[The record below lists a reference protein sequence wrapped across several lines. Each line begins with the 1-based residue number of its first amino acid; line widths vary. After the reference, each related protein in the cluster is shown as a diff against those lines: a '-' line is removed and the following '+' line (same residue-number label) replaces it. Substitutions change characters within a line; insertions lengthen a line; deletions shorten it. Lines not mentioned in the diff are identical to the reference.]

1 MIETKRLLIRKF
13 EAKDFKQL
21 YNLDSN
27 PLVHKYL
34 YNSPMESYVEAKEY
48 IQSQLTQYEKHG
60 VGRLAVLDKK
70 NNFIGWAG
78 LKFNDSMINNKTNFY
93 DLGYRLKPNQW
104 GKGIAT
110 EASKAI
116 LDYYKNLKNICGI
129 ASVEN
134 IASNKVLI
142 KSGLVYVNK
151 FIDPINGKFDNW
163 YEFNL

>member
-13 EAKDFKQL
+13 ESKDFKQL

-34 YNSPMESYVEAKEY
+34 YNSPMKSYGEAKEY
-48 IQSQLTQYEKHG
+48 IQAQLNQYENYG

-78 LKFNDSMINNKTNFY
+78 LKFNNSMINNKTNFY
-93 DLGYRLKPNQW
+93 DLGYRLNPNQW
-104 GKGIAT
+104 GRGIAT

-116 LDYYKNLKNICGI
+116 LDYYKNL
-129 ASVEN
+129 
-134 IASNKVLI
+134 
-142 KSGLVYVNK
+142 
-151 FIDPINGKFDNW
+151 
-163 YEFNL
+163 

>member
-13 EAKDFKQL
+13 ESKDFKQL

-34 YNSPMESYVEAKEY
+34 YNSPMKSYGEAKEY
-48 IQSQLTQYEKHG
+48 IQAQLNQYENYG

-70 NNFIGWAG
+70 NNFIRWAG
-78 LKFNDSMINNKTNFY
+78 LKFSDSMINNKTNFY
-93 DLGYRLKPNQW
+93 DLGYRLKPNHW
-104 GKGIAT
+104 GKRIAT

-142 KSGLVYVNK
+142 KSGLIYVNK

-163 YEFNL
+163 YEFN

>member
-13 EAKDFKQL
+13 ESKDFKQL

-34 YNSPMESYVEAKEY
+34 YNSPMKSYGEAKEY
-48 IQSQLTQYEKHG
+48 IQAQLNQYENYG

-78 LKFNDSMINNKTNFY
+78 LKFNNSMINNKTNFY
-93 DLGYRLKPNQW
+93 DLGYRLNPNQW
-104 GKGIAT
+104 GRGIAT

-142 KSGLVYVNK
+142 KSGLIYVNK
-151 FIDPINGKFDNW
+151 FIDPINGKFNNW
-163 YEFNL
+163 YEFN

>member
-13 EAKDFKQL
+13 ESKDFKQL

-34 YNSPMESYVEAKEY
+34 YNSPMKSYAEAKEY
-48 IQSQLTQYEKHG
+48 IQAQSNQYENYG

-78 LKFNDSMINNKTNFY
+78 LKFSDLMINNKTNFY

-142 KSGLVYVNK
+142 KSGFFYVNK

-163 YEFNL
+163 YEFNQ

>member
-1 MIETKRLLIRKF
+1 
-13 EAKDFKQL
+13 
-21 YNLDSN
+21 
-27 PLVHKYL
+27 
-34 YNSPMESYVEAKEY
+34 MESYVEAKEY

-78 LKFNDSMINNKTNFY
+78 LKFNDSMINNKINFY

-110 EASKAI
+110 EASIAI
-116 LDYYKNLKNICGI
+116 LDHYKKFKNIYGI

-151 FIDPINGKFDNW
+151 FIDPINGKLDNW
-163 YEFNL
+163 YELNLY

>member
-13 EAKDFKQL
+13 ESKDFKQL

-34 YNSPMESYVEAKEY
+34 YNSPMKSYAEAKEY
-48 IQSQLTQYEKHG
+48 IQAQLNQYENYG

-78 LKFNDSMINNKTNFY
+78 LKFSDLMINNKTNFY

-142 KSGLVYVNK
+142 KSGFFYVNK

-163 YEFNL
+163 YEFNQ

>member
-13 EAKDFKQL
+13 ESKDFKQL

-34 YNSPMESYVEAKEY
+34 YNSPMKSYGEAKEY
-48 IQSQLTQYEKHG
+48 IQAQLNQYENYG

-78 LKFNDSMINNKTNFY
+78 LKFNNSMINNKTNFY
-93 DLGYRLKPNQW
+93 DLGYRLNPNQW
-104 GKGIAT
+104 GRGIAT

-116 LDYYKNLKNICGI
+116 LDYYKNYKNICGI

-134 IASNKVLI
+134 IASNKDLI

-151 FIDPINGKFDNW
+151 FIDTINGKFDNW
-163 YEFNL
+163 YEFN

>member
-13 EAKDFKQL
+13 ESKDFKRL

-34 YNSPMESYVEAKEY
+34 YNSPMKSYAEAKVY
-48 IQSQLTQYEKHG
+48 IQAQLNQYENYG

-70 NNFIGWAG
+70 NNFLGWAG
-78 LKFNDSMINNKTNFY
+78 LKFSDSMINNKTNFY

-142 KSGLVYVNK
+142 KSGLVYV
-151 FIDPINGKFDNW
+151 
-163 YEFNL
+163 

>member
-1 MIETKRLLIRKF
+1 MIQTSRLLIRKF
-13 EAKDFKQL
+13 ELEDYKQL
-21 YNLDSN
+21 YNMDSN

-34 YNSPMESYVEAKEY
+34 YNSPMKSYAKAKEY
-48 IQSQLTQYEKHG
+48 IQAQLNQHENYG
-60 VGRLAVLDKK
+60 VGRLAVLNKK

-78 LKFNDSMINNKTNFY
+78 LKFSDSMINNKTNFY

-163 YEFNL
+163 YEFNQ

>member
-13 EAKDFKQL
+13 ESKDFKHL

-34 YNSPMESYVEAKEY
+34 YNSPMKSYAEAKEY
-48 IQSQLTQYEKHG
+48 IQAQLNQYENYG

-78 LKFNDSMINNKTNFY
+78 LKFSDSMINNKTNFY

-134 IASNKVLI
+134 IASNK
-142 KSGLVYVNK
+142 
-151 FIDPINGKFDNW
+151 D
-163 YEFNL
+163 